1 MRNSNAPS
9 LSTRRTHTTQRD
21 SLKGDG
27 SASMLLSRE
36 KENFSSALYEGISNY
51 GQKNVADSK
60 RRMIKKAQED
70 LRNAL
75 NDLE

>member
-1 MRNSNAPS
+1 
-9 LSTRRTHTTQRD
+9 
-21 SLKGDG
+21 
-27 SASMLLSRE
+27 MLLSRE